1 MMFNNTV
8 VIVTM
13 FVTVMLINRPTKCN
27 NNYNIK
33 QTNQYLVINDNN
45 YNIKQRNQYL
55 VIKCCRLK

>member
-13 FVTVMLINRPTKCN
+13 FVTVMLINTKCN

-55 VIKCCRLK
+55 VIKCCGLK

>member
-13 FVTVMLINRPTKCN
+13 FVTVMLINTKCN
-27 NNYNIK
+27 NNYNII

-55 VIKCCRLK
+55 VIK